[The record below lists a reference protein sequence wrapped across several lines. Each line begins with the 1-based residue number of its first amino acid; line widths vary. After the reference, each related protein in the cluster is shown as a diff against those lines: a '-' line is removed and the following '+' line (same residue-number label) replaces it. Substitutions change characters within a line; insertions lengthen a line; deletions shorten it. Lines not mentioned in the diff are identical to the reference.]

1 MTAAKPDHEFVPHPK
16 GPDHYTG
23 CTQYVE
29 GQSYCGLPRSAHA
42 TPPRSEL
49 ADQLEVSGIFGTQ
62 YDALMA
68 AIRELRQEGGGNLYL
83 HQPECAIYA
92 SGVLDEGQCVCD
104 GGPALITV
112 PGDS

>member
-1 MTAAKPDHEFVPHPK
+1 MSRELVLGHEFVPHPK

-23 CTQYVE
+23 CTQFVE
-29 GQSYCGLPRSAHA
+29 GRYCGQPRSAHA
-42 TPPRSEL
+42 TPES
-49 ADQLEVSGIFGTQ
+49 ADGEGGTMSGIFGTQ

-104 GGPALITV
+104 GGPARITV